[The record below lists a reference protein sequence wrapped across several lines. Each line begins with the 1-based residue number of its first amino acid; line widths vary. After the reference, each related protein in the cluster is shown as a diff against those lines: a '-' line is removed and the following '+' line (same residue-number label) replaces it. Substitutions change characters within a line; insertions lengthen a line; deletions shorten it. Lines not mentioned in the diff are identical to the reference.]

1 MRWGPRLGP
10 FVDLVEFDD
19 SVASCGAA
27 LFKAIETLSRG
38 VFFFSTS
45 AELKTKG
52 AGGGGGG
59 AGREVMDS
67 NKSLPWIFTFRHF
80 LAVSAICLERSD
92 LA

>member
-1 MRWGPRLGP
+1 MRWGPRLGA

-19 SVASCGAA
+19 GVTSCSAA
-27 LFKAIETLSRG
+27 LFKGVEALSR
-38 VFFFSTS
+38 VAFFLSTS

-52 AGGGGGG
+52 PGGGG
-59 AGREVMDS
+59 AGRESMDS
-67 NKSLPWIFTFRHF
+67 NTPLPWIFTPRHF